1 MRPRVHAARAI
12 VPMQIPGASR
22 RAEDVRPN
30 SGSRIVRPSPE
41 SGPTP
46 ATCLPGCAWRG
57 DFPAGQHLRCGTPP
71 PGPTP
76 HSIDRVLPH
85 SPWAVPDRRPRSED
99 GRRSLGALLRNTRE
113 QCTNLSLPV
122 APVSPQRADRGQ
134 FASLRPACDGLGVD
148 AKHRGDLRGRQQRLG
163 LWCTCGHVR
172 GLSSWTNGVILRF
185 LCCLVLREERVGDV
199 QIWPNRDHIAITSG
213 DASTTRRKVSVPGC
227 PVTPPITVTQ
237 GESSDTY
244 RRIAPDSGI
253 TVRASTGRRPPS
265 ARLAPQGTTL
275 PGPIRAVPTP
285 GEMPPPHPRVLSSPA
300 RIRRMHAIGH
310 GRAWTWPRRARTRP
324 GGTHK

>member
-1 MRPRVHAARAI
+1 M
-12 VPMQIPGASR
+12 
-22 RAEDVRPN
+22 
-30 SGSRIVRPSPE
+30 
-41 SGPTP
+41 
-46 ATCLPGCAWRG
+46 CLAG

-85 SPWAVPDRRPRSED
+85 SPWAVPDGRPDGED

-148 AKHRGDLRGRQQRLG
+148 AKHRGDLRGRQQRLC

-172 GLSSWTNGVILRF
+172 GLSSWTSGAILRF
-185 LCCLVLREERVGDV
+185 LCCLVLRGERVGDV
-199 QIWPNRDHIAITSG
+199 QIWPDRDHIAITSG

-237 GESSDTY
+237 GRSSDTY
-244 RRIAPDSGI
+244 RRIAPDSEI
-253 TVRASTGRRPPS
+253 TVRRLS
-265 ARLAPQGTTL
+265 AG
-275 PGPIRAVPTP
+275 G
-285 GEMPPPHPRVLSSPA
+285 PRVLCWLREGRPPRTPPMLSWLRWGRPSRTPPILSWLRGGQPPEPPRYSVGLLEFSECTPSVA
-300 RIRRMHAIGH
+300 GAHIHGDGEFTLAS
-310 GRAWTWPRRARTRP
+310 GRAVD
-324 GGTHK
+324 GGADLGHRL